1 MQIEY
6 DLYSS
11 DSDAP
16 LVPVGKLSRVWIRS
30 TLCPNTPYYPHLL
43 YIASTFYKLTLFQH
57 NLLGVAKIVFH
68 WQLPQAKRGTPC
80 YMAPELFQ
88 EGSVHS
94 YGSDLW
100 ALGCVMYECYAGRPP
115 FVSNSFTQLV
125 NSIISDSMPPLWGNP
140 SPEFEDLVSRL
151 LVKDPVERIQWDEL
165 RNHPFWR
172 TKCKTLPLPPQ
183 PAFTNFIQLTYRSSS
198 PEEKPQLSGRN
209 TPVEKKAPDGKGS
222 AADRATVRERSQSQA
237 KKLESK
243 QDGKGTAPES
253 RNPSHRENGRKVLKG
268 LSGNAQPKESDTKS
282 NGGLAAVNLLR
293 LSKIVKTNLLKETEN
308 DTYRQQ
314 SNANGTSD
322 DTDVTLEN
330 HDLELNF
337 GEGAESDT
345 TEEEDDSGSNGA
357 SPTTSAEEKDLHK
370 GSTKPALAPA
380 VKGESRESSTG
391 TEEPLAVTP
400 PPVEI
405 NGRSEDHLMTQAQA
419 EIEGKQL
426 DAMRQVAATPPG
438 VGIPR
443 KGSQR
448 GPGGVEEPKK
458 EAVVGPAN
466 PSRPSVVL
474 SQSLWHPSDLSV
486 RPIMLNRRIEK
497 VMFIHVALVM
507 KY

>member
-1 MQIEY
+1 MFSSHFLWLASILLHDFLEVAEI
-6 DLYSS
+6 DL
-11 DSDAP
+11 
-16 LVPVGKLSRVWIRS
+16 
-30 TLCPNTPYYPHLL
+30 
-43 YIASTFYKLTLFQH
+43 
-57 NLLGVAKIVFH
+57 H

-94 YGSDLW
+94 FGSDLW

-115 FVSNSFTQLV
+115 FVSSSFTQLV
-125 NSIISDSMPPLWGNP
+125 NSIISDPMPPLWGNP

-172 TKCKTLPLPPQ
+172 TKCKVLPLPPQ
-183 PAFTNFIQLTYRSSS
+183 PAFTTFLRLTHRSSS
-198 PEEKPQLSGRN
+198 PEEKPQLTGRN
-209 TPVEKKAPDGKGS
+209 TPVDKRALDGKGS
-222 AADRATVRERSQSQA
+222 AVDRATGTPREKSQSQA
-237 KKLESK
+237 KKLETK
-243 QDGKGTAPES
+243 QDVKAAVPEN
-253 RNPSHRENGRKVLKG
+253 RNPGQRENGRKVVKG
-268 LSGNAQPKESDTKS
+268 PTGNTQPKELDTKS
-282 NGGLAAVNLLR
+282 NGGVAAVNLLR

-314 SNANGTSD
+314 SKANGASD

-337 GEGAESDT
+337 GEAESDT

-357 SPTTSAEEKDLHK
+357 SPTTSVEEKDLHK
-370 GSTKPALAPA
+370 ASTKPSHTPAP
-380 VKGESRESSTG
+380 KGESRDSNTG
-391 TEEPLAVTP
+391 AEEPLPATP
-400 PPVEI
+400 QPEN
-405 NGRSEDHLMTQAQA
+405 NGRSEDHLMTQA
-419 EIEGKQL
+419 EVEGKHL
-426 DAMRQVAATPPG
+426 DAMRHVTATPPG

-448 GPGGVEEPKK
+448 GPSGAEESKK
-458 EAVVGPAN
+458 EPVVGPPN

-497 VMFIHVALVM
+497 VVSIHVAHVL
-507 KY
+507 KHGRYALSLIT

>member
-1 MQIEY
+1 
-6 DLYSS
+6 
-11 DSDAP
+11 
-16 LVPVGKLSRVWIRS
+16 
-30 TLCPNTPYYPHLL
+30 
-43 YIASTFYKLTLFQH
+43 
-57 NLLGVAKIVFH
+57 
-68 WQLPQAKRGTPC
+68 
-80 YMAPELFQ
+80 MAPELFQ

-115 FVSNSFTQLV
+115 FVSSSFTQLV
-125 NSIISDSMPPLWGNP
+125 NSIISDPMPPLWGNP
-140 SPEFEDLVSRL
+140 SHEFEDLVSRL

-198 PEEKPQLSGRN
+198 PEEKPQVTGRN

-222 AADRATVRERSQSQA
+222 AADRATLREKSQSQS

-243 QDGKGTAPES
+243 QDVKGAAPEN
-253 RNPSHRENGRKVLKG
+253 RNPSQKENGRKVLKG
-268 LSGNAQPKESDTKS
+268 ATSNTQTKEPDTKS
-282 NGGLAAVNLLR
+282 NKGVAAVNLLR

-314 SNANGTSD
+314 SNANGASD
-322 DTDVTLEN
+322 DTDITLEN

-345 TEEEDDSGSNGA
+345 TDEEDDSGGNGS
-357 SPTTSAEEKDLHK
+357 SPTTSAEEKDLHD
-370 GSTKPALAPA
+370 GSTKPAQTPVA
-380 VKGESRESSTG
+380 KGENKVSKTG
-391 TEEPLAVTP
+391 SEEPSPITP
-400 PPVEI
+400 PQSEI
-405 NGRSEDHLMTQAQA
+405 NGTSEDHLMTQA
-419 EIEGKQL
+419 EIEGKQM
-426 DAMRQVAATPPG
+426 DAMRHVAATPPG

-448 GPGGVEEPKK
+448 GIEEPKK
-458 EAVVGPAN
+458 EPAGPPN
-466 PSRPSVVL
+466 PSKPSVVL

-497 VMFIHVALVM
+497 VISVHVAHVM
-507 KY
+507 NLTFPIDDLTKYLFLSLIC

>member
-1 MQIEY
+1 M
-6 DLYSS
+6 LH
-11 DSDAP
+11 DS
-16 LVPVGKLSRVWIRS
+16 
-30 TLCPNTPYYPHLL
+30 
-43 YIASTFYKLTLFQH
+43 
-57 NLLGVAKIVFH
+57 LGVAEIVFH

-115 FVSNSFTQLV
+115 FVSSSFTQLV
-125 NSIISDSMPPLWGNP
+125 NSIISDPMPPLWGNP
-140 SPEFEDLVSRL
+140 SHDFEDLVSRL
-151 LVKDPVERIQWDEL
+151 LIKDPVERIQWDEL

-183 PAFTNFIQLTYRSSS
+183 PAFTNFLRLTHISSP
-198 PEEKPQLSGRN
+198 PEEKPQLTSKS
-209 TPVEKKAPDGKGS
+209 TPVEKRAPDGKGS
-222 AADRATVRERSQSQA
+222 AVDRATPREKSQSQA
-237 KKLESK
+237 KKLETK
-243 QDGKGTAPES
+243 QDVKGTVPEN
-253 RNPSHRENGRKVLKG
+253 RNPGQRENGRKVVKG
-268 LSGNAQPKESDTKS
+268 PTGSTQPKELDTKS
-282 NGGLAAVNLLR
+282 NGGVAAVNLLR

-314 SNANGTSD
+314 SNANEASD
-322 DTDVTLEN
+322 DTDITLEN

-337 GEGAESDT
+337 GEEAESDT

-357 SPTTSAEEKDLHK
+357 SPTASAEEKDLHK
-370 GSTKPALAPA
+370 TSTKSSHTPVSKA
-380 VKGESRESSTG
+380 ESRDSNTG
-391 TEEPLAVTP
+391 AEEPLPATP
-400 PPVEI
+400 QPET
-405 NGRSEDHLMTQAQA
+405 NGRSEDHLMTQT
-419 EIEGKQL
+419 EVEGKQL
-426 DAMRQVAATPPG
+426 DAMRHVAATPPG

-448 GPGGVEEPKK
+448 GPSGTEESKK
-458 EAVVGPAN
+458 EPVVGPPN

-497 VMFIHVALVM
+497 VMFIPVAHVI
-507 KY
+507 KYGRQTLSLITWNLFE